1 MKPKIGIYGLTG
13 CAGDQLMIL
22 NCEDELLT
30 IFSVC
35 DVHSFLM
42 AKSDNEDKGLDIAFV
57 EGSVSTD
64 ENERHLN
71 EIRRNTK
78 LLVAIGTC
86 ACFGGI
92 QASLN
97 HKNDFLKR
105 LKKVYNTTKFSVAK
119 PKQARALDEVVKVDY
134 YITGCPIEKEEFLKA
149 VTQLLHLSSPE
160 SYKFSVCTECKWREN
175 ECLILE
181 GEICLGPITRAGC
194 GASCPS
200 HNLPCY
206 GCRGLVDEANIAS
219 EVNLL
224 KEKGYE
230 TEEIL
235 RRVRTFGGIKAM
247 NILKEILEESCGLGG
262 QV

>member
-1 MKPKIGIYGLTG
+1 MKPRVGIYGLTG

-22 NCEDELLT
+22 NCEDKLLK
-30 IFSVC
+30 IFGVS
-35 DVHSFLM
+35 DIRSFLM
-42 AKSDNEDKGLDIAFV
+42 AKSDNEDRELDIAFV

-64 ENERHLN
+64 EDEKHLKV
-71 EIRRNTK
+71 IRKNTK

-97 HKNDFLKR
+97 HKDDFLKR
-105 LKKVYNTTKFSVAK
+105 LKKVYGTTKFSVAK
-119 PKQARALDEVVKVDY
+119 PLQAKSLDEVAKVDY

-149 VTQLLHLSSPE
+149 LTQLINLSSPE
-160 SYKFSVCTECKWREN
+160 LYKFSVCTECKWREN
-175 ECLILE
+175 ECLLLE
-181 GEICLGPITRAGC
+181 GKICLGPITRAGC

-219 EVNLL
+219 EVDLL
-224 KEKGYE
+224 KEKDYK
-230 TEEIL
+230 EEDIL
-235 RRVRTFGGIKAM
+235 RRVRTFGGVKAM
-247 NILKEILEESCGLGG
+247 KILKEILGG
-262 QV
+262 KV